1 MFPNL
6 SPPPPYTRAELTNDQ
21 KRKGR
26 EGTKGD
32 GGCDSQTICRLG
44 SRERERERERE
55 RYLKTCFHQADAFA
69 ALTTDSIIREHL
81 SIIFFPASLHVLTI
95 T

>member
-1 MFPNL
+1 LFPNL

-26 EGTKGD
+26 EGTKV
-32 GGCDSQTICRLG
+32 
-44 SRERERERERE
+44 ERERERERE